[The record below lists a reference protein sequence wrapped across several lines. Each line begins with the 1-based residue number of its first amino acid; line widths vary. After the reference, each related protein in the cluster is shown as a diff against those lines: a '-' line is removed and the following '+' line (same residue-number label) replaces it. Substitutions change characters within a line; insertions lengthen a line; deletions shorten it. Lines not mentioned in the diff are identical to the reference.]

1 MSRRISLVLLYLASG
16 LMILGGIGDQFINHL
31 LDVHLEFLGSPPQ
44 SEILERTEGILLAML
59 HSIGGG
65 LMASGFAM
73 IALTHY
79 ALRNDQ
85 VWAKWTILVVAW
97 LAQGFNGYGMY
108 IVGSYYYYPVAIL
121 ATTTVAVIMFKPR

>member
-1 MSRRISLVLLYLASG
+1 MRRRISFTLLYLVGG
-16 LMILGGIGDQFINHL
+16 LMFFGGIGDQFINHL
-31 LDVHLEFLGSPPQ
+31 LDVHLKFLGNPSP
-44 SEILERTEGILLAML
+44 SELLDRTEEILLAML

-65 LMASGFAM
+65 LMASGFA
-73 IALTHY
+73 ILALTHF
-79 ALRNDQ
+79 ALRSNQ
-85 VWAKWTILVVAW
+85 IWSKWAILVVAW